1 MTHEE
6 RYARQLVLDEI
17 GPEGQRRLAAGSVL
31 VAGCGALGGNQAQLL
46 VRAGAG
52 RVRIVD
58 RDVPEPSNLPRQV
71 LFDEDDVAAGRPKAE
86 VAAERLRRVNRA
98 AAIDGRAIEIVADN
112 AEDLIADVDLVLD
125 ATDNFPTRYVLNDA
139 CIKHGIPWVYG
150 GIVGTSGMCL
160 VVLPGRSAC
169 LRCLFPE
176 PPADPGLPSP
186 TTEGILNTAP
196 ALIAAVQVTEAIK
209 LLCGAHPATD
219 LLLVDAWQRTFRAVP
234 VERDPGCPCC
244 GRGQFDFLAS

>member
-1 MTHEE
+1 MTDEP

-46 VRAGAG
+46 VRAGVG

-98 AAIDGRAIEIVADN
+98 AAIEERVVAIGAGN
-112 AEDLIADVDLVLD
+112 AEELIADVELVLD
-125 ATDNFPTRYVLNDA
+125 ATDNFPTRYILNDA
-139 CIKHGIPWVYG
+139 CVKHGVPWIYG

-160 VVLPGRSAC
+160 VVLPGRGPC
-169 LRCLFPE
+169 LRCLFPD
-176 PPADPGLPSP
+176 PPAGPGLPTP
-186 TTEGILNTAP
+186 ATEGILNTVP

-209 LLCGAHPATD
+209 LLCGEPPATD
-219 LLLVDAWQRTFRAVP
+219 LLLVDAWQRTFRSVP
-234 VERDPGCPCC
+234 VERDPACPCC
-244 GRGQFDFLAS
+244 GRDRFDFLAS